1 MNSDQGGLPVR
12 VSAVGR
18 LDVPPCAMPSRFR
31 TDIAYFSSPAG
42 PGEQRLPAGEYRI
55 DSASVSDWVESGVL
69 TLVSPLDATHAADV
83 EITED
88 QERFVHWLRDHSIDR
103 VRIE

>member
-1 MNSDQGGLPVR
+1 M
-12 VSAVGR
+12 
-18 LDVPPCAMPSRFR
+18 
-31 TDIAYFSSPAG
+31 
-42 PGEQRLPAGEYRI
+42 
-55 DSASVSDWVESGVL
+55 SDWVESGVL

-103 VRIE
+103 VRID